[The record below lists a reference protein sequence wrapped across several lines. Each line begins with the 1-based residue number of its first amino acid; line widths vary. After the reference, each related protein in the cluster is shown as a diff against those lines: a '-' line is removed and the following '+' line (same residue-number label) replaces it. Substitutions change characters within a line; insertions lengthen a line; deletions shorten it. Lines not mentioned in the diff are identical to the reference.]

1 MRRILS
7 VTAATIAVCLIATA
21 AYAQASNLRLRFHVP
36 FAFSVKNKA
45 FPAGEYEV
53 TQPVHFFL
61 NVRNLGNHTSAF
73 GPVVPAQSRKEGNG
87 RVRLVFHRYDNEYFL
102 AFVSDG
108 SWESTYDFQMSK
120 EEIQLANANP
130 RKPATIVSISPNGTS
145 EVAADLPR
153 HAAYRGL

>member
-7 VTAATIAVCLIATA
+7 VTATIAICLFATA
-21 AYAQASNLRLRFHVP
+21 AYAQSLRLRFHVP
-36 FAFSVKNKA
+36 FAFSLKNKT

-61 NVRNLGNHTSAF
+61 NVRNLGNQTAVF
-73 GPVVPAQSRKEGNG
+73 EPVAPAQSRKEANG

-108 SWESTYDFQMSK
+108 SWESTYDFRMSK
-120 EEIQLANANP
+120 EEMQLANANP
-130 RKPATIVSISPNGTS
+130 RQPASIVSITPIGTS
-145 EVAADLPR
+145 EVASDLPR
-153 HAAYRGL
+153 HVW